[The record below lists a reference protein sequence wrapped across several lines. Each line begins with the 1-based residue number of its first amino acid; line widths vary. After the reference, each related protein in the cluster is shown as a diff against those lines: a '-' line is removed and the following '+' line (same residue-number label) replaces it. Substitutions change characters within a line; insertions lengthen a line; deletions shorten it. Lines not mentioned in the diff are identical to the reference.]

1 MTWTAYPVTLRV
13 LSPIHIGWRKI
24 GNLQQTRPYVTGR
37 SLWGALTARLTRDLG
52 SNNYPHIGDLVDK
65 HLAFTY
71 FYPSIEPGVVTL
83 WPWSEP
89 WEQWDQFAW
98 TFLGSYAST
107 ALADGRSAEAG
118 SLHETECI
126 APRTRTGQQVYLVG
140 YVFEQDSQAIGLRW
154 QCVLSRLQLGGERSY
169 GWGRVQLKEAC
180 QPITNPEYYGFEIIL
195 DQERPV
201 LRAKEK
207 GARLLAHTRVSTAR
221 GNSSNQNQIVR
232 QDREVAIEPLIG
244 RETNGKTGFGGELS
258 KQAEICWVPGGKV
271 GKDEQFQILKRG
283 IWEELPGTAI
293 HLPDAPAAS

>member
-1 MTWTAYPVTLRV
+1 MTWTASHITLRV

-37 SLWGALTARLTRDLG
+37 SLWGAFTARLTRELG
-52 SNNYPHIGDLVDK
+52 SNDYKGIGTLVDQQ
-65 HLAFTY
+65 LAFTY
-71 FYPSIEPGVVTL
+71 FYPATQLDNVLL
-83 WPWSEP
+83 WPWSN
-89 WEQWDQFAW
+89 QWDQFAW

-118 SLHETECI
+118 SLHETEYI
-126 APRTRTGQQVYLVG
+126 APYTRTGQPVYLVG
-140 YVFEQDSQAIGLRW
+140 YAFQQDSYAIGYKW
-154 QCVLSRLQLGGERSY
+154 QDVLSRLQLGGERSY
-169 GWGRVQLKEAC
+169 GWGRVQLKEPC
-180 QPITNPEYYGFEIIL
+180 QPITNPECFGYDLIL
-195 DQERPV
+195 DHERPL

-207 GARLLAHTRVSTAR
+207 GARLLAHTRVSTIR
-221 GNSSNQNQIVR
+221 DNSSNQNQIVR

-244 RETNGKTGFGGELS
+244 RETNDKTGFGRELS

-283 IWEELPGTAI
+283 IWEELPRTTV